1 MSSFKPKSPDYK
13 NKVLNSFARQPAMHT
28 LGIEVSSLEPGRIE
42 LAMPYNAEFT
52 QQHGFI
58 HAGILSTALDS
69 ACGYAAFSL
78 MDDDAAILTV
88 EFKTN
93 LLAPADG
100 EKFIFRAEVVKPGRT
115 LSVVNAIAYA
125 IKNNTE
131 KTIATMTATMMAISG
146 RDNIK
151 Q

>member
-100 EKFIFRAEVVKPGRT
+100 EKFIFRAEVMKPGRT

-125 IKNNTE
+125 IKNNTK